1 MPLRSEI
8 LDTDFPSIELFVTP
22 RMALAYSAGIG
33 EDSPSMHDDAAPDFI
48 ASPFFCVTPEWQFV
62 LSTRQNHMGLM
73 RDESIR
79 AVHAGQAT
87 RFLAA
92 LKPGRRV
99 RVDGKIVAIRQ
110 TRAGALSTTKMDMTD
125 LESGTRISSTLS
137 DSLYRGV
144 NVDGPD
150 RTTHDNARTE
160 TEEYASSS
168 NETVIPIDR
177 WFAHRYSECAAIW
190 NPIHTEKRAAH
201 AAGLSDCIV
210 HGTALWALAGKSI
223 AAVYSDG
230 DTQRITSLR
239 GRFSAMVFSE
249 TAITVRHARIDG
261 DHPEIRFTVLNQQ
274 NQAAISSGV
283 ATLS

>member
-1 MPLRSEI
+1 MPLKSEI
-8 LDTDFPSIELFVTP
+8 VDFVFPSIELFVTP

-33 EDSPSMHDDAAPDFI
+33 EDSPSVRDDAAPDFI

-62 LSTRQNHMGLM
+62 LSARQNHIGLT

-92 LKPGRRV
+92 LKPGRRI

-110 TRAGALSTTKMDMTD
+110 TRAGALSTTKMDITD
-125 LESGTRISSTLS
+125 LESGARISSSLS

-144 NVDGPD
+144 EVDGPD
-150 RTTHDNARTE
+150 RAACDAANPE
-160 TEEYASSS
+160 TKEYASLS
-168 NETVIPIDR
+168 NEIVIPIDR
-177 WFAHRYSECAAIW
+177 WFAHRYSECASIW

-201 AAGLSDCIV
+201 AAGLPDCIV

-223 AAVYSDG
+223 AAAYLDG
-230 DTQRITSLR
+230 DTRRITSLR
-239 GRFSAMVFSE
+239 GRFSAMVFAG

-261 DHPEIRFTVLNQQ
+261 EQPEIRFAVLNRQEQ
-274 NQAAISSGV
+274 IAISGGI

>member
-8 LDTDFPSIELFVTP
+8 VDFVFPSIELFVTP
-22 RMALAYSAGIG
+22 RMALAYGAGIG
-33 EDSPSMHDDAAPDFI
+33 EDSPCVHDDAAPDFV

-62 LSTRQNHMGLM
+62 LSARQNHMGLTQ
-73 RDESIR
+73 DESIR

-110 TRAGALSTTKMDMTD
+110 TRAGALSTAKMDITD

-144 NVDGPD
+144 EVDGPD
-150 RTTHDNARTE
+150 RATHDDAYTE
-160 TEEYASSS
+160 TEEHSSLS
-168 NETVIPIDR
+168 NETIIPIDR
-177 WFAHRYSECAAIW
+177 WFAHRYSECASIW
-190 NPIHTEKRAAH
+190 NPIHTERRAAH

-223 AAVYSDG
+223 AAAYSDG

-239 GRFSAMVFSE
+239 GRFSAMVFAG
-249 TAITVRHARIDG
+249 TAIAVRHARMDG
-261 DHPEIRFTVLNQQ
+261 DRPEIRFAVLNQQ
-274 NQAAISSGV
+274 DQVAISGGL

>member
-8 LDTDFPSIELFVTP
+8 VDFVFPSTELFVTP

-33 EDSPSMHDDAAPDFI
+33 EDSPCVHDDAAPDFV

-62 LSTRQNHMGLM
+62 LSARQNYMGLM
-73 RDESIR
+73 QDESIR

-92 LKPGRRV
+92 LKPGRRI

-110 TRAGALSTTKMDMTD
+110 TRAGALSTAKMDIID

-144 NVDGPD
+144 KVDGPD
-150 RTTHDNARTE
+150 RATCDAAYTE
-160 TEEYASSS
+160 TKERSSLS
-168 NETVIPIDR
+168 NETIMPIDR
-177 WFAHRYSECAAIW
+177 WFAHRYSECASIW

-223 AAVYSDG
+223 AAAYSDG

-239 GRFSAMVFSE
+239 GRFSAMVFAG
-249 TAITVRHARIDG
+249 TAIMVRHARID
-261 DHPEIRFTVLNQQ
+261 DQPEIRFAVLNQQ
-274 NQAAISSGV
+274 NQIAISGGL